1 MTPKHF
7 LSFHVEEH
15 FHAPAFDSPM
25 RRRHW
30 DQFESRVER
39 NTEKILDLLAERS
52 VRATFFVLGWVAERH
67 GGLVRRI
74 VSEGHEIASHGY
86 AHEPVTA
93 QTTKQF
99 REDVRKTK
107 QILEDL
113 IGEPVSGYRAP
124 GFSITKETDWTLP
137 ILVEEGYRYDSSLCS
152 RPDRSRRPSVCYR
165 IDSRSGP
172 LWEIPIN
179 CLRMAGLALPTHGF
193 SIRLITYRLLRS
205 VMKLAE
211 GSHQAVVVN
220 LRVWEVD
227 PSQPRMKGRA
237 RALFQQYYNLAKLEH
252 RLRMLV
258 RDFQFGPLRE
268 AVKLEEIRRAPS
280 LALSAATP
288 SGIHI
293 TTTVP

>member
-30 DQFESRVER
+30 EQCESRVER
-39 NTEKILDLLAERS
+39 NTEKILALLAERS

-67 GGLVRRI
+67 GGLIRRI
-74 VSEGHEIASHGY
+74 ASEGHEIASHGY

-93 QTTKQF
+93 QTTEQF

-107 QILEDL
+107 RILEDL
-113 IGEPVSGYRAP
+113 IGEPVLGYRAP
-124 GFSITKETDWTLP
+124 GYSLTKETDWTLP

-152 RPDRSRRPSVCYR
+152 LPDRSRRHAVCYQLE
-165 IDSRSGP
+165 SSSGP

-193 SIRLITYRLLRS
+193 SIRLISYRLLRR
-205 VMKLAE
+205 VVKLAE
-211 GSHQAVVVN
+211 ASHKSVVVN

-227 PSQPRMKGRA
+227 PSQPRMKGRL
-237 RALFQQYYNLAKLEH
+237 RALFQQYYNLAILEH

-268 AVKLEEIRRAPS
+268 AVQLEETHRAPS
-280 LALSAATP
+280 LALSAAMP

-293 TTTVP
+293 TTVP

>member
-1 MTPKHF
+1 MTTELL

-30 DQFESRVER
+30 EQCESRVER
-39 NTEKILDLLAERS
+39 NTEKILALLAERN
-52 VRATFFVLGWVAERH
+52 VGATFFVLGWVAERH
-67 GGLVRRI
+67 GGLIRRI
-74 VSEGHEIASHGY
+74 ASEGHEIASHGY

-107 QILEDL
+107 RILEEL
-113 IGEPVSGYRAP
+113 IGEPVLGYRAP
-124 GFSITKETDWTLP
+124 GSSLTKETGWTLP
-137 ILVEEGYRYDSSLCS
+137 ILVEEGYRYDSSLCAL
-152 RPDRSRRPSVCYR
+152 PDRSRRHAVCYQLE
-165 IDSRSGP
+165 STGGP

-179 CLRMAGLALPTHGF
+179 CLRMGGLALPTHGF
-193 SIRLITYRLLRS
+193 SIRLISYRLLRR

-211 GSHQAVVVN
+211 ASHKSVVVN

-227 PSQPRMKGRA
+227 PSQPRMTGRA
-237 RALFQQYYNLAKLEH
+237 RALFQQYYNLAILEH

-268 AVKLEEIRRAPS
+268 AVQLEETRRAPS
-280 LALSAATP
+280 LALPAALP

-293 TTTVP
+293 TTVP